1 MYAVS
6 WREGGGKQAN
16 VHAIVTSP
24 EISINEAEPCR
35 RLAIAMGC
43 MLQQRNKQASIHEVT
58 GLVTPALGRPGD
70 EAEV

>member
-1 MYAVS
+1 MKCSQAILCMYAVS

-24 EISINEAEPCR
+24 EISINEAEP
-35 RLAIAMGC
+35 IY
-43 MLQQRNKQASIHEVT
+43 EVV
-58 GLVTPALGRPGD
+58 GLVTPALSRPGD